1 MQDIFERIE
10 KVRKMFMRIMPRM
23 ESQLIAKGAENPIAN
38 LTISE
43 LKILNIFKDQ
53 SRYKMSELAN
63 ACGMPLP
70 TATHVVDKLVKN
82 NLVKRTLDENDR
94 RVIFV
99 EFTEEGKKVMA
110 VCEVHHKE
118 NVKKMMSA
126 LDKKDQER
134 LISTLEQ
141 FAIVMEEI
149 SEKMEKK
156 GKEKEGG
163 K

>member
-1 MQDIFERIE
+1 MQNIFERIE

-23 ESQLIAKGAENPIAN
+23 DSQLIAKGAENPMAN

-53 SRYKMSELAN
+53 PRYKMSELAN
-63 ACGMPLP
+63 SCGMPLP

-82 NLVKRTLDENDR
+82 KLARRTLDEKDR
-94 RVIFV
+94 RVIYV
-99 EFTEEGKKVMA
+99 EFTEEGRKVMA
-110 VCEVHHKE
+110 VCDAHHKE
-118 NVKKMMSA
+118 NVKKMMSV

-134 LISTLEQ
+134 LVSTLEQ
-141 FAIVMEEI
+141 FAEVMEDI
-149 SEKMEKK
+149 SRKMENKR
-156 GKEKEGG
+156 KEKEGG